1 WKNRMTTA
9 KRKKPPWLERP
20 IKQYTLDQC
29 ALYGVKGL
37 GQLLHVL
44 NWRSTKEALEALP
57 AHRGAYKV
65 WEDAGRRI
73 EAASPELRRV
83 QVRVAD
89 LLRRVIPPDYRHSG
103 VRGRSFLTNAK
114 RHCADAPSIKTDIKH
129 FYTSMT
135 FDHVRRFFQG
145 PMKCAPDVASLL
157 ANICCFKR
165 QHVPTGG
172 VHSEVLSFYCVK
184 DCFDAIAARV
194 ESRGGVLSVYVD
206 DIMITMPGAS
216 HGDLHWL
223 RYLFARH
230 GIEIHGAD
238 KSRVYRKRET
248 KAITGVHIRNSELRA
263 PQTQHLAIRD
273 GLAKLRDAELTEPE
287 RMHAARSVMG
297 HLDHVQQIDPRF
309 ARRAT
314 GNRARLATIV
324 RVTSYEQNRRS
335 R

>member
-1 WKNRMTTA
+1 
-9 KRKKPPWLERP
+9 
-20 IKQYTLDQC
+20 
-29 ALYGVKGL
+29 
-37 GQLLHVL
+37 
-44 NWRSTKEALEALP
+44 
-57 AHRGAYKV
+57 
-65 WEDAGRRI
+65 
-73 EAASPELRRV
+73 
-83 QVRVAD
+83 
-89 LLRRVIPPDYRHSG
+89 
-103 VRGRSFLTNAK
+103 LTNAK